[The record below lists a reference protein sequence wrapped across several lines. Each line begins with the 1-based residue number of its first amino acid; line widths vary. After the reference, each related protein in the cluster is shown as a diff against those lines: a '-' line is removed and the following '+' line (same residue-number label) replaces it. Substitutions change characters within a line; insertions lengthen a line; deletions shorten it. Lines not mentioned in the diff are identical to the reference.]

1 MAFAARGPK
10 CKPTIA
16 GPARIAYMPS
26 MSTRRFTTHQ
36 GPSNRQLRVGELIRR
51 RLAEVLARAE
61 LHDPEVSRT
70 PITVSEVRTS
80 PDLKLATAYVMP
92 LGGENAAAVL
102 KALRR
107 NKAELRHLVAKDLA
121 LKYAPD
127 LRFELDQVYDRMDET
142 RRIFADPKVQADL
155 ARPGEGDD
163 D

>member
-1 MAFAARGPK
+1 MQAG
-10 CKPTIA
+10 IA
-16 GPARIAYMPS
+16 GQARIAYMPC
-26 MSTRRFTTHQ
+26 MSTRRFSQSQ

-61 LHDPEVSRT
+61 VHDPDVNRH

-92 LGGENAAAVL
+92 LGGEDAAGVL

-127 LRFELDQVYDRMDET
+127 LRFELDPVYDRIDET
-142 RRIFADPKVQADL
+142 RRLFADPKVQADL
-155 ARPGEGDD
+155 ARPEDGGGDA
-163 D
+163 

>member
-1 MAFAARGPK
+1 
-10 CKPTIA
+10 
-16 GPARIAYMPS
+16 
-26 MSTRRFTTHQ
+26 MSTRRFNQSQ

-61 LHDPEVSRT
+61 VHDPELGRH
-70 PITVSEVRTS
+70 PITVSEVRTT

-92 LGGENAAAVL
+92 LGGEGAAEVL

-107 NKAELRHLVAKDLA
+107 SKAEIRHLVAKDLA

-142 RRIFADPKVQADL
+142 RRIFADPKVRADVDR
-155 ARPGEGDD
+155 AEDDAPDGDD
-163 D
+163 A